1 MLAYLAFVFVLAL
14 IVIGQGLPR
23 GVASI
28 QTASPEARLFDSLA
42 LTGILVVGA
51 VFTVALMLH
60 AHAAEK
66 QPRPTPRGFRLVLI
80 LIVVLTIALALF
92 CFGVAGAMGWHSFGP
107 GI

>member
-1 MLAYLAFVFVLAL
+1 VLAYLAYVFVLAL
-14 IVIGQGLPR
+14 VVIGQGLLR
-23 GVASI
+23 GIESM

-42 LTGILVVGA
+42 LAGILVVGA
-51 VFTVALMLH
+51 VFTVALMLD
-60 AHAAEK
+60 AHATGK
-66 QPRPTPRGFRLVLI
+66 QPRPAPRRFRVVVT

>member
-1 MLAYLAFVFVLAL
+1 MLAYLSVVFVLAL
-14 IVIGQGLPR
+14 VVIGQGIPR
-23 GVASI
+23 GLESM

-60 AHAAEK
+60 VNAAEK
-66 QPRPTPRGFRLVLI
+66 QPRPTPRGFRVVFI
-80 LIVVLTIALALF
+80 VIVVLTVALALF
-92 CFGVAGAMGWHSFGP
+92 SLVVAGAMGWHSFGP